1 MKIGILALQG
11 NYHQHK
17 KVIDI
22 LGIQNTFIRHANEL
36 DKCDSLIIPGGE
48 STTISKQIDNNNLRN
63 ILTEYSTTNPI
74 MGTCAGMIMLSSSVP
89 TDNMMPLNVM
99 DFQVERN
106 AWGRQIHSFSANI
119 DLEFDRDRSFHTVFI
134 RSPKI
139 SKISRD
145 IEILSMY
152 NNEPILLSDG
162 MHLVSTFHPEIGND
176 YRIHEYFTNKVN
188 EKILTVK

>member
-22 LGIQNTFIRHANEL
+22 LGVQNILLRHADEL
-36 DKCDSLIIPGGE
+36 DQCDSLIIPGGE

-89 TDNMMPLNVM
+89 TDNMIPLNIM
-99 DFQVERN
+99 DFQVKRN
-106 AWGRQIHSFSANI
+106 AWGGQVHSFSEDI
-119 DLEFDRDRSFHTVFI
+119 YLDFDRDRSFHAVFI
-134 RSPKI
+134 RAPKI
-139 SKISRD
+139 SRIGKSLQV
-145 IEILSMY
+145 LSAY
-152 NNEPILLSDG
+152 DDEPILVSDG
-162 MHLVSTFHPEIGND
+162 MHIVSTFHPEIGND
-176 YRIHEYFTNKVN
+176 FRIHEYFINH
-188 EKILTVK
+188 IDG